1 MVRTIAGE
9 GFAFIPRSLVAEPA
23 AFGSTPGA
31 LEPAAGVDSASERYR
46 AAMMQHVLC
55 ATVRTEL
62 LRTSQGAPAQYVENT
77 RGKALGVDRTRRIF
91 RGVTMA
97 QFADFAFWTS
107 RFPVVAREVI
117 EYMAEWAPGVHEAA
131 RPVDEEVPATVPR
144 AHAVPP
150 IQRSILRRTP
160 QNPYG

>member
-1 MVRTIAGE
+1 MD
-9 GFAFIPRSLVAEPA
+9 P
-23 AFGSTPGA
+23 
-31 LEPAAGVDSASERYR
+31 ASERYR
-46 AAMMQHVLC
+46 AAMVQHVLC
-55 ATVRTEL
+55 ASVRAEL

-107 RFPVVAREVI
+107 RFPSVAREVT
-117 EYMAEWAPGVHEAA
+117 EYMAKWAPGVRDAF
-131 RPVDEEVPATVPR
+131 RPVGEDVPATVPLVS
-144 AHAVPP
+144 AVPP
-150 IQRSILRRTP
+150 IQRSVIRRTP